1 MTININKLQIIDQ
14 FTILKY
20 YDDSVIQIWR
30 DDRYS

>member
-14 FTILKY
+14 FAILRY
-20 YDDSVIQIWR
+20 YDDIVKQTWR